1 MSLPGVGNPSS
12 AFRESRDIE
21 NALMQ
26 VRGWLELGAMALA
39 ALRTR
44 RPEPLSVTEQVGEFT
59 LSHRRPV
66 AFREENKMIQRTTED
81 YIIDSI
87 GMAWPTVP
95 IPSLQIYSYSINHQ
109 EKQVILKAFLDNEIF
124 GEIKDDVWDIELEI
138 STQLPDDWSVNTLF
152 INSKSTDS
160 INENDIVAFRRGD
173 SVTPKDRLALRMEKR
188 LKSQPRWLF

>member
-1 MSLPGVGNPSS
+1 
-12 AFRESRDIE
+12 
-21 NALMQ
+21 
-26 VRGWLELGAMALA
+26 LELGAVALA

-66 AFREENKMIQRTTED
+66 AFREENKMTQRTTED

-95 IPSLQIYSYSINHQ
+95 IPSLQIYSYSINYQ

-138 STQLPDDWSVNTLF
+138 STQLSDDWSVNTLF
-152 INSKSTDS
+152 INPKSTDS

-173 SVTPKDRLALRMEKR
+173 SVTPRDRLALRMEKR
-188 LKSQPRWLF
+188 LKSQPR

>member
-1 MSLPGVGNPSS
+1 
-12 AFRESRDIE
+12 
-21 NALMQ
+21 
-26 VRGWLELGAMALA
+26 LELGAMALA

-59 LSHRRPV
+59 LFHRRPV
-66 AFREENKMIQRTTED
+66 AFREENKMTQRTTED

-152 INSKSTDS
+152 INPKSTDS

-188 LKSQPRWLF
+188 LKSQPR

>member
-1 MSLPGVGNPSS
+1 
-12 AFRESRDIE
+12 
-21 NALMQ
+21 
-26 VRGWLELGAMALA
+26 MALA

-66 AFREENKMIQRTTED
+66 AFREENKMTQRTTED

-109 EKQVILKAFLDNEIF
+109 
-124 GEIKDDVWDIELEI
+124 
-138 STQLPDDWSVNTLF
+138 
-152 INSKSTDS
+152 
-160 INENDIVAFRRGD
+160 
-173 SVTPKDRLALRMEKR
+173 
-188 LKSQPRWLF
+188 

>member
-1 MSLPGVGNPSS
+1 M
-12 AFRESRDIE
+12 
-21 NALMQ
+21 
-26 VRGWLELGAMALA
+26 
-39 ALRTR
+39 T
-44 RPEPLSVTEQVGEFT
+44 
-59 LSHRRPV
+59 
-66 AFREENKMIQRTTED
+66 QRTTED

-95 IPSLQIYSYSINHQ
+95 IPSLQIYSYSINYQ

-152 INSKSTDS
+152 INPKSTDS

-188 LKSQPRWLF
+188 LKSQPR